1 MVPSSSSSCHPTEGK
16 EDHCQSLPSLQS
28 LNGSLWALH
37 FFPPDSPR
45 QLIQECHVALPSYNG
60 VLSFI
65 PHWHALIVMWIV
77 QWWCLS
83 TSFKGNEMSGWVAK
97 VWLPVD
103 GFHFFFWR
111 KWVNRLE
118 VCGFQQM
125 CQTKRPHLSLPV
137 TPGKYL
143 ICTAIKVDAI

>member
-103 GFHFFFWR
+103 GFHFFFFFFGGSGWIGW
-111 KWVNRLE
+111 KFVGFSKCVRLN
-118 VCGFQQM
+118 VHTYHFQLL
-125 CQTKRPHLSLPV
+125 RES
-137 TPGKYL
+137 
-143 ICTAIKVDAI
+143 I